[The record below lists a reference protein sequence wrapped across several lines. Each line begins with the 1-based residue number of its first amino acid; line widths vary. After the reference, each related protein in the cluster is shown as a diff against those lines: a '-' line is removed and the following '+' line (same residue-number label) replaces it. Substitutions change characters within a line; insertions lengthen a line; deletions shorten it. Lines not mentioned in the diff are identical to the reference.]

1 MEGSDMVPGKWR
13 WRERDY
19 TDNTKGQMIEERWI
33 SDEHGQNEFT
43 GDGKFPFAVFLDPS
57 LTQIGSSQHTK
68 AAWVRLH
75 DGTRVYRVTQ
85 VVRVS

>member
-1 MEGSDMVPGKWR
+1 MVPGLWR

-19 TDNTKGQMIEERWI
+19 SDETRSEMLGERWT
-33 SDEHGQNEFT
+33 SDPHGQNEFT
-43 GDGKFPFAVFLDPS
+43 NDDRFPFAVLLEPK
-57 LTQIGSSQHTK
+57 LLEVGSSQHTK
-68 AAWVRLH
+68 AAWVRLD